1 MNTLVIKM
9 QDRLQKINQK
19 DSQLLLEVE
28 LKLDFLVKG

>member
-1 MNTLVIKM
+1 M